1 MCPSMEGSLRELVQ
15 QVTFDENLNRSG
27 SENDKA
33 NLNGTAFGLST
44 QLKLGTRLSELQD
57 SIKHIFEGQA

>member
-1 MCPSMEGSLRELVQ
+1 M
-15 QVTFDENLNRSG
+15 TFDENLNRSG

-57 SIKHIFEGQA
+57 SIKHIFEG